1 MKQKLGIAIAVFLL
15 VAGLKGQQPSYVS
28 FPGDRS
34 QMQSALLLLAIP
46 ISLKARAEDDT
57 QKEQAVRKVLS
68 SFVDIWNRNEIRTS
82 FGKLFTSDADF
93 VVLSGTYLK
102 GRDEIVAHHIKIRE
116 DVYKDSHLVWNP
128 IRVKFVRPDV
138 AVAEVAT
145 EITFGQDKRNSFAT
159 IVVVQENSQWLIT
172 SMENT
177 LVFGPAGP
185 CPPSK

>member
-1 MKQKLGIAIAVFLL
+1 MMLQTMIELRPGGKQQMLPRQPCRLGLF
-15 VAGLKGQQPSYVS
+15 
-28 FPGDRS
+28 
-34 QMQSALLLLAIP
+34 LLLLAIP
-46 ISLKARAEDDT
+46 LSLKAIAESDA
-57 QKEQAVRKVLS
+57 QKEQAVRKLLS
-68 SFVDIWNRNEIRTS
+68 SFVDIWNRNDMRTS

-116 DVYKDSHLVWNP
+116 GLYGDSHLVWNP
-128 IRVKFVRPDV
+128 IRVKFIRPDV

-145 EITFGQDKRNSFAT
+145 EITFGQDKRNTFAT
-159 IVVVQENSQWLIT
+159 IVLVQENSQWLIT

-185 CPPSK
+185 CPSPK